1 MRKPRSWSIGIKKFH
16 RSTIYTH
23 PNVYK
28 YIKTASSLM
37 FLQYLLV
44 ILAFTEDTNCFRNS
58 RTKKINNAR
67 IFNGQTASKNQ
78 FPWHVFLEITFKDKR
93 SKTGGGV
100 LISKKHILT
109 CAHVFYH
116 S

>member
-1 MRKPRSWSIGIKKFH
+1 MLLH
-16 RSTIYTH
+16 
-23 PNVYK
+23 
-28 YIKTASSLM
+28 
-37 FLQYLLV
+37 YLLV
-44 ILAFTEDTNCFRNS
+44 ILTFSEEVNCFRII
-58 RTKKINNAR
+58 RTENRNNAR

>member
-1 MRKPRSWSIGIKKFH
+1 MQTNTTMMFFH
-16 RSTIYTH
+16 
-23 PNVYK
+23 
-28 YIKTASSLM
+28 
-37 FLQYLLV
+37 YLIV
-44 ILAFTEDTNCFRNS
+44 ILAISEEVNCFRII
-58 RTKKINNAR
+58 RTKNRNNAR